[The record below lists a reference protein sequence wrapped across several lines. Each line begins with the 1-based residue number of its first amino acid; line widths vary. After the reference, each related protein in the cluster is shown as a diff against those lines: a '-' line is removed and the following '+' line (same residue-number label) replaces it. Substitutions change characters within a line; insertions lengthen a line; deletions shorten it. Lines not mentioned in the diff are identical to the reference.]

1 MEYVGR
7 QVKKEFIKS
16 RGTLFGLVQAY
27 EPATGVFKIVYDDGV
42 SEELELP
49 EVSSLLL
56 SAEPTPPRPPA
67 KKPGRKPKKRRRI
80 VNKGTDNDNSLIETG
95 VSENLVVR
103 EGGSGN
109 FELNLNEGLDLN
121 VDAFN
126 SISSDNHECNGAKLS
141 GLDLNEGV
149 NLELN
154 ENLYLNEVGV
164 VGNLGEKKEMID
176 LNLDVNEDRQKLSDG
191 KEGRCFDL
199 NLELT
204 EVEVRGLEEC
214 EVLIEA
220 NESVRA
226 EGFMPMKEELA
237 EPDVKEISVNV
248 DVENKEDSLMKNCA
262 PGAHKENVALISKEK
277 KRRGRKRK
285 DASISSNI
293 EVSTPDTQTEVMK
306 SEFENGEGIPLKNH
320 NESVAYE
327 NGVSGTIVSG
337 KRGRKR
343 RELSVNDTPL
353 PTPATGLRRSSR
365 RAKKDDLSGE
375 DKVFNIDGLD
385 DIDHKLSSPA
395 ISVVSREKIKVVAH
409 GKSSNNVFLPPK
421 VDLPPSSC
429 NLELS
434 GVSVFDF
441 VSVYAFLRSFST
453 LLFLSPFELDD
464 FVASVKY
471 NDSTLLFDCIHVS
484 LLRALRKH
492 LESLSNEGSTSASD
506 CLRSLNWD
514 FLDLMTWPMFV
525 VEYLLLH
532 SPGYI
537 PGLDLCQLKLF
548 QNDYYE
554 LPVSAKVEI
563 LRHLCDDVIEA
574 EAFRSE
580 LNRRTSATEGHTDLA
595 RDTKSDS
602 SRKRK
607 AATDVASTSCFTEED
622 TEENADG
629 NIDECCL
636 CKMDGNLIC
645 CDGCPAAF
653 HSRCVG
659 VVSSLLPEGDW
670 YCPECAIEKDK
681 PWMKVGKSIR
691 GAELLGSDPYGRIYY
706 SSCGYL
712 LVLESQNDE
721 HSFCCYNRS
730 DLPGLIEALESSPF
744 IYDTIINAICR
755 HWDLVLGVGGTKNYL
770 DTRSCSVQS
779 YFTEKMQLLNNNES
793 FAEKR
798 SDEKSMATAGITNS
812 SITELDNA
820 EHAIAVPE
828 SGNNGLKMENCVAS
842 SEGSTEVSQTFTKT
856 DTLKENGPEILN
868 DCHIPVMLVDAG
880 DHHMISTTINVEK
893 GKNLGSENHSHAPST
908 INSVHF
914 QTNYVNCYELA
925 RPASSYYEEWTS
937 KISDKTSKVPL
948 KSVEEIIAGQL
959 KVVTNRFADFSWS
972 NIQNSSVNPRK
983 ERCGWCLYCRF
994 PDDDRDC
1001 LFIMNDTF
1009 PAVENFTCEVLG
1021 IQSRKNRKNHLLDI
1035 MCHMTCIEDHLQ
1047 GLLLGPWLNP
1057 NYSMLWRE
1065 SVLGAADIASL
1076 KNLLLKIELNLH
1088 HLALSP
1094 DWRKHVDSAVTMGS
1108 ASHIVSSSARA
1119 SSKLGIGR
1127 KRAKSSELGT
1137 APSSNA
1143 ATGLSLF
1150 WWRGG
1155 RGSRLLFNWKA
1166 LPRSLVSK
1174 AARQGGRKKIPD
1186 ILYPESGEY
1195 TKRTKYDSWRAA
1207 VEASTNV
1214 EQFALQVRELDANIR
1229 WDDIGNTNLSSK
1241 IDKDPK
1247 KPARSF
1253 KKVIVRKKCSEGT
1266 VVRYLLDFGKR
1277 RFIPDVVVKHGSK
1290 LEDFSNEKKRYW
1302 LEESHVPLYLLKS
1315 FEEKRVARKSN
1326 KMGKLHES
1334 SRVMSKPFKK
1344 KGFEYLF
1351 SRAERSENQ
1360 QCGHCK
1366 KDVPIRE
1373 AVSCQHC
1380 KGQET
1385 DFDMI
1390 SINSQKLFYRS
1401 FPDAAYKNLCGF
1413 FHKRHV
1419 QKSAGSI
1426 RSACTY
1432 TCHKCQGGQFVKF
1445 DATKGKTQS
1454 TKLKNASKRLK
1465 ALCSRKGKKMVKV
1478 KRQVKSKNPKG
1489 VSLVVPLRRSARNA
1503 ERVAK
1508 ISLQKT
1514 KVKKRK
1520 KRKQAKS
1527 EKGSSKKPKINSCK
1541 KKRTPCNSSY
1551 WLNGLQLSRRPNDER
1566 LMHFR
1571 SRMLLVVPGEVNS
1584 VSDKPKCSLC
1594 GELEH
1599 NSNLNYVACEI
1610 CQVWLHVDALNLRV
1624 GEIENVIGFKCHTC
1638 LRKQTP
1644 VCPHPCPI
1652 GNDKAGLIS
1661 ENNTNAECT
1670 LENSNC
1676 LAVPNDRSADQKSHS
1691 NDESKELCPTVS
1703 MEKQSS
1709 ETVPESDH
1717 KDRYLSLSEKI

>member
-7 QVKKEFIKS
+7 KVKKEVIKS
-16 RGTLFGLVQAY
+16 HGTLFGLVQAY

-56 SAEPTPPRPPA
+56 SADPTLPRPAA
-67 KKPGRKPKKRRRI
+67 KKPGRKPKKRRCI
-80 VNKGTDNDNSLIETG
+80 VKKGTDDDNSLIETG
-95 VSENLVVR
+95 VSEKLLVS
-103 EGGSGN
+103 EGGSGGV
-109 FELNLNEGLDLN
+109 ELNLNEGLDLN

-126 SISSDNHECNGAKLS
+126 STSDNHGGNGTKMS

-164 VGNLGEKKEMID
+164 VEENLGGKKEIID
-176 LNLDVNEDRQKLSDG
+176 LNLDVNEDHEKSCEE
-191 KEGRCFDL
+191 KEGPCFDL
-199 NLELT
+199 NLEVM
-204 EVEVRGLEEC
+204 EVEVRSLEDC
-214 EVLIEA
+214 EVLNGA
-220 NESVRA
+220 KDSVSA

-237 EPDVKEISVNV
+237 EPDVKEITVNV
-248 DVENKEDSLMKNCA
+248 DVENKEDNSTKNCA
-262 PGAHKENVALISKEK
+262 PGADNENVAPISTEK
-277 KRRGRKRK
+277 KGRGRKRK
-285 DASISSNI
+285 DASSKSNI
-293 EVSTPDTQTEVMK
+293 EVSTLEIETEIMK
-306 SEFENGEGIPLKNH
+306 LEFENQEGTPLN
-320 NESVAYE
+320 NGNSYVDYD
-327 NGVSGTIVSG
+327 NGVSKTTVRGT
-337 KRGRKR
+337 RGRKR
-343 RELSVNDTPL
+343 REISVNDTPL
-353 PTPATGLRRSSR
+353 PTPSTGLRRSSR
-365 RAKKDDLSGE
+365 KAKKDDLSGSDQVVNLE
-375 DKVFNIDGLD
+375 GVD
-385 DIDHKLSSPA
+385 DVDHKLSSPA

-409 GKSSNNVFLPPK
+409 GKSPNNVSLPPK

-434 GVSVFDF
+434 GVSVFDV

-464 FVASVKY
+464 FVASVKC

-484 LLRALRKH
+484 LLRALRKN

-537 PGLDLCQLKLF
+537 PGLDLSQLKLF

-574 EAFRSE
+574 DAFRSE

-595 RDTKSDS
+595 CDTKSVS

-607 AATDVASTSCFTEED
+607 AATNIASTSCVTEED
-622 TEENADG
+622 AEENADG

-670 YCPECAIEKDK
+670 YCRECAIEKDN
-681 PWMKVGKSIR
+681 PWMKVAKSIR
-691 GAELLGSDPYGRIYY
+691 GTELLGCDPYGRLYY

-721 HSFCCYNRS
+721 YSFCCYNRS
-730 DLPGLIEALESSPF
+730 DLPRIIEALESFPF
-744 IYDTIINAICR
+744 IYGTIVNAICK
-755 HWDLVLGVGGTKNYL
+755 HWDVVRGVGGSKNDL
-770 DTRSCSVQS
+770 DTRSSSMQS
-779 YFTEKMQLLNNNES
+779 SFPEKMQLLNNIEA

-798 SDEKSMATAGITNS
+798 SDNKSTAAGNTNS

-820 EHAIAVPE
+820 DHAIAVPE
-828 SGNNGLKMENCVAS
+828 SGNNGLKMKNYVAS
-842 SEGSTEVSQTFTKT
+842 SEGSTEVSQTFMKT
-856 DTLKENGPEILN
+856 DNLEDSGPDILN
-868 DCHIPVMLVDAG
+868 DLHIPTMLVDGG
-880 DHHMISTTINVEK
+880 DHHMSSTIINVEK
-893 GKNLGSENHSHAPST
+893 GKNLGSENHSDAPYT
-908 INSVHF
+908 INSVHY

-925 RPASSYYEEWTS
+925 RPPSSYYEEWTS
-937 KISDKTSKVPL
+937 KSSDKTSKVPL
-948 KSVEEIIAGQL
+948 KSIEEIVAGQL
-959 KVVTNRFADFSWS
+959 KVVTNRFIDFSWS
-972 NIQNSSVNPRK
+972 NIQNLSVNTRK
-983 ERCGWCLYCRF
+983 ERCGWCFYCRY

-1047 GLLLGPWLNP
+1047 GLLLDPWLNP

-1076 KNLLLKIELNLH
+1076 KNLLLKLELNLH
-1088 HLALSP
+1088 HRALSA

-1108 ASHIVSSSARA
+1108 ASHIISSSARA

-1127 KRAKSSELGT
+1127 KSTKSSEVGT
-1137 APSSNA
+1137 APSSND

-1155 RGSRLLFNWKA
+1155 RGSRLLFKWKA

-1186 ILYPESGEY
+1186 ILYPDNGEY
-1195 TKRTKYDSWRAA
+1195 AKRTKYDSWRAA

-1229 WDDIGNTNLSSK
+1229 WDDIGNSNLSSK

-1253 KKVIVRKKCSEGT
+1253 KKVIVRRKCSEGS

-1290 LEDFSNEKKRYW
+1290 LEDFSNERKRYW
-1302 LEESHVPLYLLKS
+1302 LEESHVPLFLLKS

-1326 KMGKLHES
+1326 KIGKLHES
-1334 SRVMSKPFKK
+1334 SGVLSKPFKK

-1351 SRAERSENQ
+1351 SRAERLENQ

-1380 KGQET
+1380 KG
-1385 DFDMI
+1385 
-1390 SINSQKLFYRS
+1390 
-1401 FPDAAYKNLCGF
+1401 F

-1419 QKSAGSI
+1419 QKSTGSI
-1426 RSACTY
+1426 RSACIY
-1432 TCHKCQGGQFVKF
+1432 TCDKCQDGQFVKI
-1445 DATKGKTQS
+1445 DATKGKSQS

-1465 ALCSRKGKKMVKV
+1465 ALYSRKGKKMVKV

-1503 ERVAK
+1503 ERMSK
-1508 ISLQKT
+1508 TSLQKT

-1527 EKGSSKKPKINSCK
+1527 EKGSSKKPKISSYK
-1541 KKRTPCNSSY
+1541 KKRTPINSSY
-1551 WLNGLQLSRRPNDER
+1551 WLNGLQLSRRQNDER

-1571 SRMLLVVPGEVNS
+1571 SRMLLVLPGELI
-1584 VSDKPKCSLC
+1584 SDCAKPKCSLC

-1599 NSNLNYVACEI
+1599 KSNLNYVACEN
-1610 CQVWLHVDALNLRV
+1610 CGVWLHVDALNLRV
-1624 GEIENVIGFKCHTC
+1624 GEVENIIGFKCHKC
-1638 LRKQTP
+1638 LHKRTP

-1652 GNDKAGLIS
+1652 GNNNSELIS
-1661 ENNTNAECT
+1661 ENNANAECSM
-1670 LENSNC
+1670 ENSNC
-1676 LAVPNDRSADQKSHS
+1676 LAVPGDRSADQKSHS
-1691 NDESKELCPTVS
+1691 NDESKEIRLTVD

-1709 ETVPESDH
+1709 ETVPELDH
-1717 KDRYLSLSEKI
+1717 KDRDLTSSEKI